1 MPTYVVAGVL
11 CVLLFGAADADA
23 ATIEVT
29 TTEDPGVAS
38 CPSATTCSVRAALA
52 AGLTGDTVVLPPGRY
67 ALTQG
72 QLILN
77 QPVTIRGAGA
87 ALTVIDAS
95 ALAPATDSRV
105 LSTFALAPV
114 TVADLT
120 VTGGRVQG
128 PVGTMYGVGGG
139 GIRNQGPGPIVL
151 DHAVVE
157 GNSVTADT
165 GGNLGGGGIWSA
177 GSVELRSSVVRSNAV
192 DVSGSN
198 GDSGGGGIM
207 IASGGGNLAATD
219 AAISDN
225 TANVT
230 MKVLPSVGNNGG
242 GGVYQDGHD
251 VVLSETTVAGNT
263 VTVVDPQPD
272 PDHGANGGGGIY
284 QFGNLT
290 DISSSTISGNVAHV
304 PDTDRSGGGGL
315 FDDGEAT
322 YITNSTFT
330 ANATDAVQ
338 GTGTNGGGA
347 IYVDTV
353 HNGVRL
359 AAVTI
364 AGNAS
369 ASEGG
374 GIAVFTHP
382 SSTPRTVLSVSG
394 SIVAANQSA
403 TPGSPNCANLG
414 SILESRGAN
423 LADDAGNSCAF
434 AAAGDLAPAPALLGP
449 PAANGGPTST
459 MLPAAGSPAIDAGDP
474 ACRGAQ
480 GGPLGLDQRAV
491 VRPQGARCDVGAV
504 EVASAATAPAEIPAT
519 PPSVLGVPGAAPAPA
534 VTAPVVTTTGIRRVC
549 ARLPRL
555 TRHTLAYA
563 RRLLKAASCTAPVR
577 TSRRRLTRTHRQHSG
592 RVVRQDPRPGRSL
605 FTGQRV
611 VLLVD

>member
-11 CVLLFGAADADA
+11 CVLLFGAADAGA

-29 TTEDPGVAS
+29 TTQDPPAAS
-38 CPSATTCSVRAALA
+38 CPSATACSVRAALA
-52 AGLTGDTVVLPPGRY
+52 AGLTGDTVVLPAGRY
-67 ALTQG
+67 ELTQG
-72 QLILN
+72 QLVLN

-87 ALTVIDAS
+87 ALTIIDAS

-105 LSTFALAPV
+105 LDTFALAPV
-114 TVADLT
+114 TIADLT

-177 GSVELRSSVVRSNAV
+177 GSVELRSSVVRSNTV

-207 IASGGGNLAATD
+207 IASGSGNLAATD
-219 AAISDN
+219 ATISDN

-230 MKVLPSVGNNGG
+230 MKSLPSVGNDGG

-251 VVLSETTVAGNT
+251 IVLTETTVAGNT
-263 VTVVDPQPD
+263 VTVIDPQPD
-272 PDHGANGGGGIY
+272 PAHGANGGGGIY

-290 DISSSTISGNVAHV
+290 DISSSTISGNAAHV

-330 ANATDAVQ
+330 ANMTDAVQ
-338 GTGTNGGGA
+338 GTGTNGGGG

-353 HNGVRL
+353 HSGVRL

-374 GIAVFTHP
+374 GIAVFTNP
-382 SSTPRTVLSVSG
+382 SSTPRTVLSIAG
-394 SIVAANQSA
+394 SIVAANQST
-403 TPGSPNCANLG
+403 TPGSSNCANLD

-423 LADDAGNSCAF
+423 LADDPGNSCAF
-434 AAAGDLAPAPALLGP
+434 VAAGDLMPAPALLGP
-449 PAANGGPTST
+449 LAANGGPTST
-459 MLPAAGSPAIDAGDP
+459 MLPASGSPAIDAGDP
-474 ACRGAQ
+474 AGCRSAQ
-480 GGPLGLDQRAV
+480 GGPLGLDQRAIA
-491 VRPQGARCDVGAV
+491 RPQGARCDIGAV
-504 EVASAATAPAEIPAT
+504 EVAAATTPTEELPAT
-519 PPSVLGVPGAAPAPA
+519 VPGVLPAPGA
-534 VTAPVVTTTGIRRVC
+534 QPAPLVTSTGIRRVC
-549 ARLPRL
+549 PRLPRL

-563 RRLLKAASCTAPVR
+563 RRLLKAATCNAPVR
-577 TSRRRLTRTHRQHSG
+577 SSRQRLTRTHRRHSG
-592 RVVRQDPRPGRSL
+592 RVVRQDPRPGRAL
-605 FTGQRV
+605 FTGQSV